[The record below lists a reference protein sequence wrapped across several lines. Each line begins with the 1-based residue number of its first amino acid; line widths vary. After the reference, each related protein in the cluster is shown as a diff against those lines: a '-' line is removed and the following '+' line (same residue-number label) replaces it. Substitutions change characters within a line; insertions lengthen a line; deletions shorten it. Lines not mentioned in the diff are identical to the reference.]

1 MYVYLICVC
10 NVYVIHVYF
19 YMYVHVCMCTY
30 FLLCIIC
37 VSFTHLRC
45 ASSPAFTELQ
55 TELQDVVNV
64 HDKNY
69 PYRDFRSFAMKFLFP
84 TAEDDHPILKPVQ
97 VRIHLLL
104 HVLVALCK
112 SMRGL
117 CKSMR
122 GQECAWVCKSMREYA
137 RVCGGYAIVC
147 GGKSVRGYAGVCG
160 GMQEYAGVCKG
171 VRGYARVCGGMQE
184 YAGVCKSVCV
194 CVGGVG
200 VCTFCVLMHT
210 LSQHTTCTILPG
222 VHYTIQMECTLCG
235 NVIRPSCVGGTFCW
249 HADIIVAGNMCS
261 CNWPK
266 GISLKVCQGV

>member
-1 MYVYLICVC
+1 M
-10 NVYVIHVYF
+10 HVYF

-122 GQECAWVCKSMREYA
+122 G
-137 RVCGGYAIVC
+137 
-147 GGKSVRGYAGVCG
+147 KSVRGYARVCG
-160 GMQEYAGVCKG
+160 SMQEYAGVCKSM
-171 VRGYARVCGGMQE
+171 RGYARVCGGMQE
-184 YAGVCKSVCV
+184 YVGVCKNMLGYARACVCV
-194 CVGGVG
+194 CWGGG
-200 VCTFCVLMHT
+200 GMYLLCTDAHT
-210 LSQHTTCTILPG
+210 ITAHYVYNIARCPLHHTNGMYPLWQC
-222 VHYTIQMECTLCG
+222 Y
-235 NVIRPSCVGGTFCW
+235 
-249 HADIIVAGNMCS
+249 
-261 CNWPK
+261 
-266 GISLKVCQGV
+266 